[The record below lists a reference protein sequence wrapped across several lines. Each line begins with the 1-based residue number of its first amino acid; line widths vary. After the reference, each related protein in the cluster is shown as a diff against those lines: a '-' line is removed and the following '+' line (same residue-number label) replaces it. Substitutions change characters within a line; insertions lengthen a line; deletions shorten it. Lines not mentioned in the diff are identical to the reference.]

1 MCKHGR
7 HNGEN
12 PGAAMIS
19 SLSEFNPHRIG
30 ASLPVVLLLF
40 LFILIVGCKTNTL
53 LSHVTV
59 ASYKPTNVYR
69 EDATLPAAIKR
80 VAVLPLT
87 TLGDEAAMDS
97 GREALWPALVGEL
110 GRARHFEIVTVTP
123 DELRLLT
130 GRSLWSGEEKLPLDF
145 FDKLKDRLGVDA
157 VLFSR
162 LTHYRAYE
170 PLAIGW
176 RLKLL
181 DADEPHILWAVDEVF
196 DARTPEVAAAARR
209 YAQEHPDAN
218 SSLQDVQSVLVSPR
232 RFGQYTASAVV
243 ETMPTRGAVR
253 RD

>member
-1 MCKHGR
+1 MFKLR
-7 HNGEN
+7 HRDYPDSGGVVRYSDARSRCLEL
-12 PGAAMIS
+12 AA
-19 SLSEFNPHRIG
+19 LRIV
-30 ASLPVVLLLF
+30 PLF
-40 LFILIVGCKTNTL
+40 LIFTLFAGCKTNTL
-53 LSHVTV
+53 LSRVTV
-59 ASYKPTNVYR
+59 ANYKPTNIYR
-69 EDATLPAAIKR
+69 ENAALPPSIKR

-87 TLGDEAAMDS
+87 ALNDEAAMDS
-97 GREALWPALVGEL
+97 GRETLWPALIVEL
-110 GRARHFEIVTVTP
+110 GRARHFEIVIVTP

-145 FDKLKDRLGVDA
+145 FDKLKDKLGVDA

-181 DADEPHILWAVDEVF
+181 DAEEPHILWAVDEVF

-218 SSLQDVQSVLVSPR
+218 VSLQDAQSVLVSPR

-243 ETMPTRGAVR
+243 DTMPARGGTRP
-253 RD
+253 D